1 MLFLLIN
8 SLKHREEQL
17 FDAYTKGILNEKYLN
32 NKNRAGA
39 HTWHREEQLFH
50 VRHLWHTLKR
60 KILNHNN
67 RVGAEKET
75 ENTREKSIWPVQLVL
90 TNDMPPTKQL
100 W

>member
-1 MLFLLIN
+1 M
-8 SLKHREEQL
+8 
-17 FDAYTKGILNEKYLN
+17 
-32 NKNRAGA
+32 
-39 HTWHREEQLFH
+39 
-50 VRHLWHTLKR
+50 R

-100 W
+100 